1 MPADLQ
7 QQSVAPPPDRDRQQ
21 GWGVV
26 MFQSTTI
33 ALLLA
38 GAVLVAA
45 GAHAQTSTIG
55 RTWPIAEPDALA
67 EIEAKAATMPADM
80 SAKFGPRASWSA
92 MKAAPLGVALRS
104 VRRSVVPFYTLDNE
118 IRLPDGK
125 LLYPKG
131 YTFNP
136 LAYVTLPQRLVVVH
150 PRDLGWALGQAKPAD
165 FILLTADSGRDNGQ
179 GPDPLTLSER
189 SGRALFILEPRV
201 KERLGLTVA
210 PVIIEQVGQKLE
222 LTEVRLDRPPAAA
235 AISVLPATPAPTP
248 ALPRRQG
255 Q

>member
-1 MPADLQ
+1 MAVEPLPQ
-7 QQSVAPPPDRDRQQ
+7 PRVPGPDEPRQ

-26 MFQSTTI
+26 KFQSATI
-33 ALLLA
+33 ALLLLA
-38 GAVLVAA
+38 SVVVAA
-45 GAHAQTSTIG
+45 KAHAQTSTIG

-67 EIEAKAATMPADM
+67 EIEAKARTLTADM
-80 SAKFGPRASWSA
+80 SAKFGPRSSWSA
-92 MKAAPLGVALRS
+92 MKAAPLAQATRS
-104 VRRSVVPFYTLDNE
+104 QRRSVVPFYMLDSE
-118 IRLPDGK
+118 IRLPDGT

-136 LAYVTLPQRLVVVH
+136 LSYVTLPQRLVVVH
-150 PRDLGWALGQAKPAD
+150 PHDLGWALKEARPAD
-165 FILLTADSGRDNGQ
+165 FILLTADTGH

-189 SGRALFILEPRV
+189 SGRTLFILEARV

-222 LTEVRLDRPPAAA
+222 LTEVRLDRALDRA
-235 AISVLPATPAPTP
+235 LGQPTP
-248 ALPRRQG
+248 TTSPTSLRRQG